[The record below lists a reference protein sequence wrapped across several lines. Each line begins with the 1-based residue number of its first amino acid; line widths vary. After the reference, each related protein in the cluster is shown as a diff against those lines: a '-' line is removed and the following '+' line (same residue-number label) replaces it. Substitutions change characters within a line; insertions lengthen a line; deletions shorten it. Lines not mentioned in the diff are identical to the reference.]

1 MLYLFFSYVML
12 LMIMVQYDW
21 SNNIWQLFF
30 KQATSTMPT
39 EWQLAPMARNMTNIS
54 NKRVWGLQ
62 LESGKSEHDIVV
74 NLPNL
79 NPPPLKNVF
88 SLLLLNLDIW
98 PVQQCVSL
106 TSEGCFHI
114 HLPKGESFCALI
126 LKLSL
131 KPV

>member
-1 MLYLFFSYVML
+1 
-12 LMIMVQYDW
+12 
-21 SNNIWQLFF
+21 
-30 KQATSTMPT
+30 
-39 EWQLAPMARNMTNIS
+39 MARNMTNIS

-114 HLPKGESFCALI
+114 HLPKRESFCALI
-126 LKLSL
+126 LKLSFKACL
-131 KPV
+131 GNHFGR